1 MLQGY
6 DQVVN
11 AANQD
16 YEARDPSKRFWL
28 NIGFGGYHIP
38 ESEGS
43 SFSWKRRMARA
54 VELCLAVLVA
64 TGTVLVHCRQGK
76 HRSGAFASVVL
87 AVLLDL
93 PLDEAVK
100 MYFQNRPLP
109 LNRDQNIVWKI
120 INNRGIRE
128 WLDGFRRHFHISA
141 LFEEAIEKKRK
152 KTSEAAR
159 VQANKMPKKGSEC
172 SGVPRRSE
180 VPPMPL
186 QAQSAPALPPA
197 SISGVPRRSEVPP
210 VPLQKKSAPALP
222 PASISG
228 VPRRSHVPPMTLQKK
243 SAPALPSASIS
254 SVPRRSDVPPMPLQ
268 KKSAPA
274 LPSASISSV
283 PRRSEVPPMPLQRK
297 SAPALPPA
305 SSSEAPP
312 WTAADRWREDV
323 EDEEEDEDWW
333 EDVEAE
339 EVRDARLP
347 EDGAWECPECASMN
361 LRSTMRCPCGCLR
374 PLVQDWR
381 DGDWFCRDCGNHN
394 FKWRKACA
402 NTYCLTM
409 DVKPGDW
416 VCIRCGNHNFSK
428 NRFCN
433 TKWCRKPKP

>member
-28 NIGFGGYHIP
+28 NIGFGGHHIP

-87 AVLLDL
+87 AMFLDL
-93 PLDEAVK
+93 PLDEAVE

-159 VQANKMPKKGSEC
+159 VQAKKMPKKGSEC

-186 QAQSAPALPPA
+186 Q
-197 SISGVPRRSEVPP
+197 
-210 VPLQKKSAPALP
+210 
-222 PASISG
+222 
-228 VPRRSHVPPMTLQKK
+228 
-243 SAPALPSASIS
+243 
-254 SVPRRSDVPPMPLQ
+254 
-268 KKSAPA
+268 
-274 LPSASISSV
+274 
-283 PRRSEVPPMPLQRK
+283 RK
-297 SAPALPPA
+297 SAPALPPT